1 MTEYDICNSYQRSTM
16 TNDSI
21 YLHLDIALLLNNN
34 KYNENQE
41 FSI

>member
-1 MTEYDICNSYQRSTM
+1 M